1 MTRLLNEEQV
11 KNLITVSEINDIV
24 DKTFEGFGLGE
35 IVNPTKVNLDLGET
49 GNWPQFEGFMNAMP
63 AYVDWLKVAG
73 QKWVGGFAGKRK
85 ELGLPYITALITL
98 IDPELGTFTS
108 VMEGSYISNMRTGS
122 QAAVALKYLG
132 KKDSVT
138 IGMFGAGLQART
150 ATICIADL
158 FDIDRLVVWNHRRS
172 TAEKFKEDMAPYVKG
187 EIIIADPEHPEQ
199 ATDNE
204 ALFTFTPAQE
214 PFLTKEM
221 IKPGTIVF
229 PMGSFKEVTDDVI
242 LSADKIIVD
251 HIDQALHRGVL
262 KELTH
267 DGKISDKDI
276 YCTLGELA
284 AKKVTLSDYSQERI
298 ICIPIGTGALDVA
311 VAEVV
316 RQRAM
321 ERNIGTDFEFINFD
335 TKPS

>member
-11 KNLITVSEINDIV
+11 RSLITVSEINEVV

-35 IVNPTKVNLDLGET
+35 IVNPTKVTLDLGET
-49 GNWPQFEGFMNAMP
+49 GNWPQNEGFMNAMP
-63 AYVDWLKVAG
+63 AYVDWLKVGG

-85 ELGLPYITALITL
+85 EMNLPYITALITL

-132 KKDSVT
+132 KKDSITV
-138 IGMFGAGLQART
+138 GMFGAGLQART

-158 FDIDRLVVWNHRRS
+158 FDIERLVVWNHRRS
-172 TAEKFKEDMAPYVKG
+172 TAEQFKADMEPFVKG
-187 EIIIADPEHPEQ
+187 EIIIADPDHPEE

-214 PFLTKEM
+214 PFITKEM
-221 IKPGTIVF
+221 VKPGTIVF
-229 PMGSFKEVTDDVI
+229 PMGSFEEVSEDVI

-251 HIDQALHRGVL
+251 HVDQALHRGVL
-262 KELTH
+262 KPLTE
-267 DGKISDKDI
+267 DGKVTEDDI

-284 AKKVTLSDYSQERI
+284 ANKVTLEDYSNEKI

-316 RQRAM
+316 RRRAV
-321 ERNIGTDFEFINFD
+321 EQNIGTEFDFI
-335 TKPS
+335 